1 MLIFSWF
8 MVVLFLILG
17 IVNGITPFYSR
28 LGTPFGISVP
38 TSHQKD
44 PYVVKLKKTFLY
56 QNVIGSVLLAAPIF
70 FFLLWDDEEQVEM
83 VTSIYVT
90 VAMFV
95 FIFLSFLLY
104 LHKRKQLRSWKEA
117 NGIRIEAKKAK
128 IVIDTAYH
136 KDLKVISHSVF
147 VSAQLF
153 ILLVTVAVTL
163 YFYDQIPDRFPVHWN
178 SSNEPDRIVDKSYMT
193 VFMLPVIQ
201 LLMIPLMFFS
211 HYSFIKSKQKISPYL
226 SDLSSKQSK
235 LFRQAWSYY
244 FLVVTV
250 MTQLLLSGIH
260 FFSLFFAD
268 KGAQWIIGMTIPFV
282 VIIVGY
288 SVYLTWKYGQGGE
301 KLFLN
306 EAGEL
311 PDEVT
316 EADEERYW
324 KWGVWYYNPED
335 PSIFVEKRFGIG
347 STLNMARWQS
357 WAFVA
362 GLLAFIVLT
371 IVLSFMM
378 E

>member
-8 MVVLFLILG
+8 MVALFLILG

-136 KDLKVISHSVF
+136 QDLKVISHSVF

-201 LLMIPLMFFS
+201 MLMIPLMFFS